1 MISVDKLNDKDI
13 NVQDSYDKIA
23 KYFFVTRVFTWKWTD
38 NFITSLSQSSFSQS
52 SFVLDIGSGSGRNM
66 NYHDHTIFG
75 IDLSLEQLKQCS
87 NSKSI
92 IQANMIN
99 IPFKNSTFDAII
111 SIASFHHL
119 STIPERHQ
127 CLKEM
132 KRVLKPSGK
141 ILLSVWSINQPNKT
155 KRKFDK
161 YGDTIVNWN
170 TNKKINKYPNKDT
183 NKDTNKNTNNEISN
197 LIIPRYYYIF
207 ELNEIKDLL
216 KQYFTIEK
224 YYWDCGNEIFEL
236 TNN

>member
-1 MISVDKLNDKDI
+1 MISVDKLNDQDI

-23 KYFFVTRVFTWKWTD
+23 KYFSVTRVFTWKWTD
-38 NFITSLSQSSFSQS
+38 NFITSLSQSSSCQSSSCQS

-66 NYHDHTIFG
+66 NYHGHTMFG

-99 IPFKNSTFDAII
+99 IPFKNFTFDAII

-132 KRVLKPSGK
+132 KRVLKPGGK

-170 TNKKINKYPNKDT
+170 TNKKST
-183 NKDTNKNTNNEISN
+183 NKSTEKDSDSSPDLSN

-207 ELNEIKDLL
+207 KLNEIEDLL

-236 TNN
+236 INN

>member
-1 MISVDKLNDKDI
+1 MILVNEQNNKEI
-13 NVQDSYDKIA
+13 NVQYSYDKIA
-23 KYFFVTRVFTWKWTD
+23 KYFSVTRVFTWKWTD
-38 NFITSLSQSSFSQS
+38 DFISSLSQS

-66 NYHDHTIFG
+66 NYHGHTIFG

-99 IPFKNSTFDAII
+99 IPFKKDTFDAII

-132 KRVLKPSGK
+132 KRVLQQNGK
-141 ILLSVWSINQPNKT
+141 ILLSVWSINQPKKT

-170 TNKKINKYPNKDT
+170 TNKKINNTKKST
-183 NKDTNKNTNNEISN
+183 NKSTIKGSDTSTTKISN

-207 ELNEIKDLL
+207 ELSEIKELL
-216 KQYFTIEK
+216 EQYFTIEK

-236 TNN
+236 INN